1 MERNPKDR
9 GYGYKKSYEYEESI
23 KESRQKLEDEFID
36 TFTPSNLI
44 EKISLTFGDRHE
56 HIDFDDFM
64 PMKKHMKKCQD
75 IIIESIKKKKD
86 E

>member
-1 MERNPKDR
+1 MS
-9 GYGYKKSYEYEESI
+9 KS
-23 KESRQKLEDEFID
+23 KEQLEDDFINE
-36 TFTPSNLI
+36 FTPSNLI

-56 HIDFDDFM
+56 HMSFDDFM
-64 PMKKHMKKCQD
+64 PMKKHMKKCED

>member
-9 GYGYKKSYEYEESI
+9 GYGYKKSYEYEDSI
-23 KESRQKLEDEFID
+23 KESRQKLEDDFIKQ
-36 TFTPSNLI
+36 FTPSNLI

-56 HIDFDDFM
+56 HISFDDFM
-64 PMKKHMKKCQD
+64 PMKKHMKKCED

>member
-1 MERNPKDR
+1 MS
-9 GYGYKKSYEYEESI
+9 KKV
-23 KESRQKLEDEFID
+23 KKTDQQVVDEFID

-64 PMKKHMKKCQD
+64 PMKKHMKKKEKENHLHK
-75 IIIESIKKKKD
+75 ESFTQLLHYYMRYS
-86 E
+86 

>member
-1 MERNPKDR
+1 MS
-9 GYGYKKSYEYEESI
+9 KKVKKTDQQVI
-23 KESRQKLEDEFID
+23 DEFID
-36 TFTPSNLI
+36 TFTPSDLI
-44 EKISLTFGDRHE
+44 EKISLTFGDNHE

-64 PMKKHMKKCQD
+64 PMKKHMEKCED